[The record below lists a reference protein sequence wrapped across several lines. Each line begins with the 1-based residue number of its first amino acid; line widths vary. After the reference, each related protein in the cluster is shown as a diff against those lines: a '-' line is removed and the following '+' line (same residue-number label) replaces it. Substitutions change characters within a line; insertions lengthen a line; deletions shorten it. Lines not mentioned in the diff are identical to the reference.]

1 MNRTPCPSALPLL
14 RQRSAT
20 VFALPIVAILAACNG
35 PLDYDL
41 RGQIGAFNTTNAAQT
56 ATENRPTP
64 DARGLIT
71 YSTYQVAVA
80 QRGDTVATVSE
91 RINLPVNEI
100 ARLNGVQ
107 PSDTLRKG
115 EVLVLPRR
123 APDASPTATVASTI
137 PANPGGVDIATLAGS
152 AIDQSSTTSAN
163 PGSVTTIEL
172 KEGPKPK
179 VRQPVVQDGP
189 EPVQHRVTRGE
200 TAYTIARLYQ
210 VPVKSLGQWN
220 GLDATLSVREGQL
233 LLIPLKEDTATS
245 TTPTAEL
252 VTTAPGEGSPTPTPP
267 SATNPL
273 PDEVVIPTVPASA
286 PVKVEEPTRT
296 SQSAM
301 TYPVQGKI
309 IRAYSKGK
317 SDGIDIAATAGGPVK
332 AAESGSVAA
341 ITKDSNGVPFLVIRH
356 DTGLLTVYSNVDGI
370 RVRQGERV
378 DRGQTLAVVRK
389 ESSGQAYVHFQIRDG
404 LESVDPLP
412 YLQ

>member
-1 MNRTPCPSALPLL
+1 MNRIPRPCARPLLHPHRATILLALPM
-14 RQRSAT
+14 A
-20 VFALPIVAILAACNG
+20 ALLAACNG

-71 YSTYQVAVA
+71 YPTYQVAVA
-80 QRGDTVATVSE
+80 QRGDTVATVAE

-100 ARLNGVQ
+100 ARLNGVE
-107 PSDTLRKG
+107 PSDTMRKG

-123 APDASPTATVASTI
+123 APDAVAANSTI
-137 PANPGGVDIATLAGS
+137 SANPGGVDIATLAGS
-152 AIDQSSTTSAN
+152 AIDQSSTASPN

-179 VRQPVVQDGP
+179 IRPAVVQDGP

-210 VPVKSLGQWN
+210 VPVKSLAQWN
-220 GLDATLSVREGQL
+220 GLDGELSVREGQL
-233 LLIPLKEDTATS
+233 LLIPVKDDSAPFTA
-245 TTPTAEL
+245 PAEK
-252 VTTAPGEGSPTPTPP
+252 TTAPGEGSPTPTPP

-273 PDEVVIPTVPASA
+273 PDETIAPAPPVTA
-286 PVKVEEPTRT
+286 PVKIQEPTRP

-301 TYPVQGKI
+301 EYPVKGKI

-332 AAESGSVAA
+332 AAESGAVAA
-341 ITKDSNGVPFLVIRH
+341 ITKDSNGVPFLVVRH

-389 ESSGQAYVHFQIRDG
+389 EDSGQAYVHFQIRDG